1 MRYDDIAKAA
11 SLRQDIEILKKKQDR
26 IKEAEHPVD
35 VMVLGYTIT
44 DDKLL
49 DIIPNTIITN
59 MDERIAILQ
68 DQLLE
73 LGVKL

>member
-11 SLRQDIEILKKKQDR
+11 SLRQDIEILKNRQDR
-26 IKEAEHPVD
+26 IKKGDTVVVA
-35 VMVLGYTIT
+35 VLGYTIT

-49 DIIPNTIITN
+49 AIITNTIITN
-59 MDERIAILQ
+59 MDEEIGILQ

>member
-1 MRYDDIAKAA
+1 MSYDDIAKAA
-11 SLRQDIEILKKKQDR
+11 SIRQDIVVLKNRQDWIKK
-26 IKEAEHPVD
+26 AEHPVD

-49 DIIPNTIITN
+49 GLIADTIITN
-59 MDERIAILQ
+59 MDEEISILQ